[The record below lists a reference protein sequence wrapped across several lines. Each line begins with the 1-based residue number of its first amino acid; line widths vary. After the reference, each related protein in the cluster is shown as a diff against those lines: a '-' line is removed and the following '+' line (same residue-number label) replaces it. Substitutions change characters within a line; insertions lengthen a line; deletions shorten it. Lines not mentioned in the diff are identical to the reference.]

1 MPGAPPE
8 RQEHNLCIICQYMG
22 RQSVN
27 AGGVAHYGAAIMRQQ
42 AARRDPPAVAELSGI
57 EPLGALS
64 KLTRLARV
72 FILLSAAH
80 PPGPNHSEQPSEIAR
95 QLSRVAATP

>member
-1 MPGAPPE
+1 
-8 RQEHNLCIICQYMG
+8 
-22 RQSVN
+22 
-27 AGGVAHYGAAIMRQQ
+27 MRQQ

-72 FILLSAAH
+72 LYCCQQPTRPDRITVNS
-80 PPGPNHSEQPSEIAR
+80 PPKLPAS
-95 QLSRVAATP
+95 